1 MQSLEGGVGQRRRL
15 AGSNTALELAA
26 SRGSNGVG
34 EEGGS
39 GGADSDKG
47 GGWRQRM
54 VRTIVFVVMRI
65 RAVAAG
71 LGAML
76 GLGRWTKVGLAG
88 WGAYFAYRYTATEIC
103 PVCLSSRRSKLVASP
118 SNDSCLHSHVR

>member
-1 MQSLEGGVGQRRRL
+1 MQSLEGGVGQRRRR
-15 AGSNTALELAA
+15 ADSNTALELGA
-26 SRGSNGVG
+26 SSDGVG

-39 GGADSDKG
+39 GADNDKG

-54 VRTIVFVVMRI
+54 VRTIVSVVLRI

-76 GLGRWTKVGLAG
+76 GLGRWTKVGPILCIHNKQQMLSCCG
-88 WGAYFAYRYTATEIC
+88 S
-103 PVCLSSRRSKLVASP
+103 VCEEESIGGKTQQRFMPTS
-118 SNDSCLHSHVR
+118 